1 MTRFAAVDPGPEPE
15 PGPESETES
24 ETGPATEI
32 ATGSLPLA
40 RPADSFR
47 MLWRHTLGQR
57 GFVTLVGIVGLLAAV
72 AGLVAPMVIG
82 WLVDVLLAA
91 GDGGAATDNGA
102 TASGG
107 GPGASPLDPA
117 GALWWSAA
125 AVAGSGL
132 VAAACAW
139 AGQAWLARAAEPT
152 VAGLREAVMDR
163 ALRIGSARLDGTE
176 TGDLVSRVAEDAREV
191 SQAASTV
198 IPLVVQSLFTVVV
211 SGAGLAVVDW
221 RLGLVGLLAVP
232 MYWTTL
238 RWYLPRSGPIYRQE
252 RAAFGTR
259 ASRLLGGVTGARTL
273 RAYGAQGPELERI
286 HAASAHARDLS
297 IGVFG
302 FLTRAFSRNNRAEA
316 VVLAAL
322 LGVGYLL
329 VSGGYVT
336 AGAVT
341 TAALLFHRL
350 FNPIGALVG
359 MFDQVQSAGA
369 SLARMTGVIDL
380 PVPVRTGQL
389 HGGALELAG
398 ICHTYRDGTP
408 AVHDVHL
415 EIGPGEVVAVVGFTG
430 AGKSTLAQIAAGMV
444 APTAGTARLGGVELT
459 EAEPVSL
466 RGHVTMVSQE
476 VHGFATTVA
485 ENLRVARPDATAG
498 ELRAALAAV
507 GADWVARLPHGL
519 DTEVGEDGHRLDP
532 MQLQML
538 ALARVALA
546 DPQLVV
552 LDEATAEAS
561 SAGARRLDVAAARV
575 LTGRSALVV
584 AHRLSQA
591 AGADRILVMEGGRI
605 VESGTHEQLRAAGG
619 RYADLS
625 HAWFGD

>member
-1 MTRFAAVDPGPEPE
+1 MSGDAA
-15 PGPESETES
+15 T
-24 ETGPATEI
+24 TTA
-32 ATGSLPLA
+32 ALPLA

-47 MLWRHTLGQR
+47 MLWRHTRGRR
-57 GFVTLVGIVGLLAAV
+57 GFVVLVGIAGLMAAV
-72 AGLVAPMVIG
+72 AGLVAPVAIG
-82 WLVDVLLAA
+82 RLVDVFLE
-91 GDGGAATDNGA
+91 
-102 TASGG
+102 
-107 GPGASPLDPA
+107 PGPLDPVR
-117 GALWWSAA
+117 ALWWAAA

-163 ALRIGSARLDGTE
+163 ALRIGSARLDGAE
-176 TGDLVSRVAEDAREV
+176 SGDLVSRVAEDAREV
-191 SQAASTV
+191 SQAATAV
-198 IPLVVQSLFTVVV
+198 VPLVVQSLFTVLV
-211 SGAGLAVVDW
+211 SGAGLAAVDW
-221 RLGLVGLLAVP
+221 RLGLVGLLAIP

-273 RAYGAQGPELERI
+273 RAFDAQEPELERI
-286 HAASAHARDLS
+286 HAASARARDLS

-322 LGVGYLL
+322 LGAGYLL
-329 VSGGYVT
+329 VAGGQLS

-369 SLARMTGVIDL
+369 SLARMTGVIGL
-380 PVPVRTGQL
+380 PVPERTAQL
-389 HGGALELAG
+389 RGGPLDLSG
-398 ICHTYRDGTP
+398 ISHTYDDGTP
-408 AVHDVHL
+408 ALHGVHL
-415 EIGPGEVVAVVGFTG
+415 TIGPGEVVAVVGSTG
-430 AGKSTLAQIAAGMV
+430 AGKSTLAQIAAGLV
-444 APTAGTARLGGVELT
+444 APSTGTARWGGVELT
-459 EAEPVSL
+459 AADPVSL
-466 RGHVTMVSQE
+466 REHVTMVSQE

-485 ENLRVARPDATAG
+485 ENLRVARPGAAVA
-498 ELRAALAAV
+498 ELEAALAEV
-507 GADWVARLPHGL
+507 GADWVDQLPQGL

-546 DPQLVV
+546 DPRLVV

-561 SAGARRLDVAAARV
+561 SAGARQLDVAAVRV
-575 LTGRSALVV
+575 LAGRSALVV

-591 AGADRILVMEGGRI
+591 DGADRILVMEGGRI
-605 VESGTHEQLRAAGG
+605 VESGTPDQLREAGG
-619 RYADLS
+619 RYAELS
-625 HAWFGD
+625 RAWFGG

>member
-1 MTRFAAVDPGPEPE
+1 MSVQNMDTARPLA
-15 PGPESETES
+15 
-24 ETGPATEI
+24 
-32 ATGSLPLA
+32 LPLA
-40 RPADSFR
+40 RPAESFR
-47 MLWRHTLGQR
+47 LLWRHTRGQR
-57 GFVTLVGIVGLLAAV
+57 GFVWLVGIAGLMAAV
-72 AGLVAPMVIG
+72 AGLVAPWMIG

-91 GDGGAATDNGA
+91 GVGGAGGMDQAAAAADAAAAAG
-102 TASGG
+102 TAG
-107 GPGASPLDPA
+107 GPGANDPVTA
-117 GALWWSAA
+117 VWWAAA
-125 AVAGSGL
+125 AVTGAGV

-152 VAGLREAVMDR
+152 VAALREAVMDQ

-191 SQAASTV
+191 SQAATTV
-198 IPLVVQSLFTVVV
+198 VPLVVQSLFTVVV
-211 SGAGLAVVDW
+211 SAAGLAAVDW

-238 RWYLPRSGPIYRQE
+238 RWYLPRSGPIYREE

-259 ASRLLGGVTGARTL
+259 ASRLLGGITGARTL
-273 RAYGAQGPELERI
+273 RAYDAQGPELERI
-286 HAASAHARDLS
+286 HAASAQARDLS

-316 VVLAAL
+316 VVLGAI
-322 LGVGYLL
+322 LGAGFLL
-329 VSGGYVT
+329 VSAGYIT

-369 SLARMTGVIDL
+369 SLARMAGVVSL
-380 PVPVRTGQL
+380 PVPERTARL
-389 HGGALELAG
+389 HGGTLELTG
-398 ICHTYRDGTP
+398 ITHTYDDGTP
-408 AVHDVHL
+408 ALHDVHL
-415 EIGPGEVVAVVGFTG
+415 TIGPGEVVAVVGTTG
-430 AGKSTLAQIAAGMV
+430 AGKSTLAQIAAGLA
-444 APTAGTARLGGVELT
+444 APTSGTARLGGIELVE
-459 EAEPVSL
+459 ADPGSL
-466 RGHVTMVSQE
+466 REHITMVSQE

-485 ENLRVARPDATAG
+485 ENLRVARPEAD
-498 ELRAALAAV
+498 RAALERALESL
-507 GADWVARLPHGL
+507 GASWVAHLPQGL
-519 DTEVGEDGHRLDP
+519 DTEAGEGGYRLDP

-575 LTGRSALVV
+575 LQGRSGLVV

-591 AGADRILVMEGGRI
+591 VAADRILVMSAGRI
-605 VESGTHEQLRAAGG
+605 VESGTHDELRAAGG
-619 RYADLS
+619 HYAELS
-625 HAWFGD
+625 RAWFGD